1 MLKNFQLIA
10 ASALLG
16 AALILTSPA
25 SAAVIRT
32 ASFESP
38 VLNAGGIQYGPDEA
52 ATFNTNAVGPV
63 VIPNFTFSGFS
74 GIIKNGAS
82 GVFPDTSFGTQAAFL
97 QSYNGTGSKIS
108 WAITGLTVGQ
118 TYTLSFFDVAA
129 AASIAPGENF
139 TVSAFGSAPL
149 LFVPTTS
156 YRSDSF
162 NFLALTTFGNID
174 FNGLIPLTGNN
185 FATAIDNIQIS
196 TIPEP
201 VTLSLFG
208 IGLAGAAAMRR
219 RRKVKA

>member
-1 MLKNFQLIA
+1 MLRNFPVL
-10 ASALLG
+10 ASAALLG
-16 AALILTSPA
+16 ATLVSASTA

-32 ASFESP
+32 ASFETP
-38 VLNAGGIQYGPDEA
+38 ILNAGGIQYGPDEA
-52 ATFNTNAVGPV
+52 ATYNTNAVGPV

-97 QSYNGTGSKIS
+97 QSYNGTGSTIS
-108 WAITGLTVGQ
+108 WAINGLTVGQ
-118 TYTLSFFDVAA
+118 TYTLSFYDVAA
-129 AASIAPGENF
+129 SAAIAPGENF
-139 TVSAFGSAPL
+139 TVSAFGSAALPYT
-149 LFVPTTS
+149 PIAS
-156 YRSDSF
+156 YRMDSF
-162 NFLALTTFGNID
+162 DFVASSSSGSID
-174 FNGLIPLTGNN
+174 FTGLTIPTGN

-219 RRKVKA
+219 RRTKQA